1 MLEIHK
7 KTEFWK
13 FECSDNMKCFGVILT
28 VALCQLQLSCGTDDV
43 APEVSSADTVISHKK
58 ESKLTALYKKVIN
71 PSYDCPPD
79 SKHSKGPQIF
89 INVDCEDEGAR
100 WDYSYQVS
108 CQRYKGYSHSP
119 VTLE

>member
-1 MLEIHK
+1 
-7 KTEFWK
+7 
-13 FECSDNMKCFGVILT
+13 MKWLGVIVT
-28 VALCQLQLSCGTDDV
+28 VALCKLDLSCGTDGTDGTDDV
-43 APEVSSADTVISHKK
+43 APEVSCADTVISHKK

-71 PSYDCPPD
+71 PSFDCPPD

-108 CQRYKGYSHSP
+108 CERYKAYSHLP